1 MEVSIIADKS
11 RADYMK
17 ARRESK
23 KTFSVSVDKENK
35 NTDKSENSED
45 FVQSVRVG
53 WFGSQISDG
62 EGFTKTTIYPNLR
75 CSTARHAR

>member
-23 KTFSVSVDKENK
+23 KTFSVSVDKEK
-35 NTDKSENSED
+35 MIRFEKKISE
-45 FVQSVRVG
+45 QK
-53 WFGSQISDG
+53 Q
-62 EGFTKTTIYPNLR
+62 TKAEWLNEKIDEELNR
-75 CSTARHAR
+75 